1 VAANIAAFELQNAAH
16 TLEQACTP
24 LVRAA
29 GRRTEVAT
37 ATDDRTRKPEL
48 EILRAQTQ
56 SLREVLRRLTDALRA
71 QGFDEA
77 APAAAPMQR
86 G

>member
-1 VAANIAAFELQNAAH
+1 VAANIAAFELQNAADA
-16 TLEQACTP
+16 LEQACTP
-24 LVRAA
+24 LVRGA
-29 GRRTEVAT
+29 GQRAKGAT
-37 ATDDRTRKPEL
+37 ASDNHTRNPEL

-56 SLREVLRRLTDALRA
+56 SLREELRRLTDALRA

-77 APAAAPMQR
+77 APPAAPMQR